1 MTFNPITEPV
11 DHILLAGRKSPGLAT
26 VRGAGIAGRWDE
38 RRLYAAGG
46 AFVVYRG
53 QKLAKFTVTLRLYTE
68 QHWTDWHD
76 WRPLVQTPPPPSP
89 EALDR
94 QMRTAQAA
102 QLQLRTDSDILAA
115 SPLLGNDPAFQ
126 ERLRTLTRQ
135 ANATPSPLGPRPRAK
150 DIWHPILE
158 DLGIRS
164 VVIEAVLQPQ
174 QTADGEWSIEIK
186 MIEYRP
192 PQLALTGIEGSDDVE
207 PQNENERRI
216 ASQDA
221 QIRAI
226 ETEIQTERDRRAREA
241 S

>member
-1 MTFNPITEPV
+1 MTFNPISEPV
-11 DHILLAGRKSPGLAT
+11 DHILLAGRRSPGLAT
-26 VRGAGIAGRWDE
+26 IRGAGIAARWDE

-53 QKLAKFTVTLRLYTE
+53 QKLSKFTVTLRLYTE
-68 QHWTDWHD
+68 QDWSDWHE
-76 WRPLVQTPPPPSP
+76 WRPLVQRPPPPEP
-89 EALDR
+89 R
-94 QMRTAQAA
+94 GPG
-102 QLQLRTDSDILAA
+102 SDLAIL
-115 SPLLGNDPAFQ
+115 LH
-126 ERLRTLTRQ
+126 
-135 ANATPSPLGPRPRAK
+135 RPRAK

-158 DLGIRS
+158 DLEIRS

-221 QIRAI
+221 
-226 ETEIQTERDRRAREA
+226 EIQGLEAAIQAERDRRAEDA
-241 S
+241 A